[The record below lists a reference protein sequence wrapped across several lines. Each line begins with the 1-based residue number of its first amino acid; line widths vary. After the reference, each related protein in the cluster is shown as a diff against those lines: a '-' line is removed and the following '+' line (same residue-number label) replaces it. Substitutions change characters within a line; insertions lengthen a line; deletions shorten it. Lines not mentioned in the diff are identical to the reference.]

1 MVIGRG
7 IEKVIDIVGEVLAMA
22 TMVLVVVLL
31 ANEKWAFIGADMTVI
46 LKTVERF
53 AIVAVLGL
61 KSLEFALKRNV
72 IFFIVCAAVIVV
84 AFVFVFVPLF

>member
-1 MVIGRG
+1 MIIGRG
-7 IEKVIDIVGEVLAMA
+7 IEKFIDIVGEILAMA
-22 TMVLVVVLL
+22 TIVLVVVLF
-31 ANEKWAFIGADMTVI
+31 ANAKWAFIGAETTTV
-46 LKTVERF
+46 LETVKNF

-72 IFFIVCAAVIVV
+72 IFFIICAAVIVV

>member
-1 MVIGRG
+1 MIIGRG
-7 IEKVIDIVGEVLAMA
+7 VEKFIDIVGEILAMA
-22 TMVLVVVLL
+22 TMVLVVLL
-31 ANEKWAFIGADMTVI
+31 FANAKWGFIGADAVKVLEPI
-46 LKTVERF
+46 KNF

-72 IFFIVCAAVIVV
+72 IFFIICAAVIVV

>member
-7 IEKVIDIVGEVLAMA
+7 VEKVIDTVGEILAMA
-22 TMVLVVVLL
+22 TMVLVVVLF
-31 ANEKWAFIGADMTVI
+31 ANAKWAFIGADTTQVLETV
-46 LKTVERF
+46 KNF

-72 IFFIVCAAVIVV
+72 IFFIICAAVIVV